1 MPGARLERLAVLLG
15 LIALAGVVVLGI
27 RGWQRYERSGAETP
41 THTATRRAI
50 APGTQPVSPRPRE
63 TLVLQAVA
71 GDSWAIVRSVRA
83 TGEVLY
89 DGIVA
94 RGRSVSFS
102 GRRFWLR
109 IGAAGNVQ
117 LRFDGRPLAG
127 FPVGTV
133 TLAIDGRAVRVLG

>member
-27 RGWQRYERSGAETP
+27 RGWQRYERGGVETP
-41 THTATRRAI
+41 THAATRRPI
-50 APGTQPVSPRPRE
+50 APAARTVPRPRG

-71 GDSWAIVRSVRA
+71 GDSWAIVRSARA

-127 FPVGTV
+127 FPLGTV
-133 TLAIDGRAVRVLG
+133 TLAIDGRAVRMLG